1 MLVAV
6 KFIKMANIYVKPSNV
21 EFSLPYSDGSGNRL
35 RIAYEAKKAE
45 VEIESIDTIS
55 VNKEDLE
62 WIIDVLQDIKRLH
75 QETIEKQGA

>member
-1 MLVAV
+1 LLVAV